1 MQLSHEARAQSTF
14 TIEHHAPR
22 TDGAHAARTDG
33 AHAARAH
40 AAHAARAHAAHAA
53 RAHAARA
60 HAASA
65 YCAPRLSRKLHD
77 YADGRELRFEFPL

>member
-33 AHAARAH
+33 AHAT
-40 AAHAARAHAAHAA
+40 HAARAHAAHS
-53 RAHAARA
+53 ARA